1 MRKKKVAGKKKRRI
15 GPMRSVPRSVL
26 AYVKQALRAVRLAK
40 AKLGDVKPSARK
52 SWRELHNVE
61 SRLSRLA

>member
-1 MRKKKVAGKKKRRI
+1 MSKKKKRPSKKRRI
-15 GPMRSVPRSVL
+15 GPVRSVPRAVA

-40 AKLGDVKPSARK
+40 AKLGEKAPKSRK
-52 SWRELHNVE
+52 AWGELHNVE